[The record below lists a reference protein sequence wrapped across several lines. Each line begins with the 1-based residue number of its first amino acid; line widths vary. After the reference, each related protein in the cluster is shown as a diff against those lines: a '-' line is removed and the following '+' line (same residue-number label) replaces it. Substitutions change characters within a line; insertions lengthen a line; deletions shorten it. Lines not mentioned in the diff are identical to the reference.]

1 MASRADFTSE
11 EWWQLSEAP
20 LAVAMYVA
28 GADTRTG
35 PVGTIKELSA
45 PFKLAA
51 KQLNTAGA
59 SSLLGEL
66 LLTWSTKLKDDA
78 KKPEGA
84 QDVPAGEGSTDVD
97 LLAFVKGVGALLDAK
112 APPADAGAVKAW
124 LVSAARAS
132 AESGKEGAVL
142 GIGGEKVSGAESKAV
157 AEIALALGVTA

>member
-1 MASRADFTSE
+1 MASKADFTSE

-45 PFKLAA
+45 PFTLAT
-51 KQLNTAGA
+51 KQLNTTGA
-59 SSLLGEL
+59 TSLLGEL
-66 LLTWSTKLKDDA
+66 LLTWSQKLKNDA

-84 QDVPAGEGSTDVD
+84 KDAPVGEGTTNVD
-97 LLAFVKGVGALLDAK
+97 LLAFITEVGKLLDAK
-112 APPADAGAVKAW
+112 GAGDARAIKEW
-124 LVSAARAS
+124 LVAAAKES
-132 AESGKEGAVL
+132 AEVGKEGAVL

-157 AEIALALGVTA
+157 AEVALALGVTA